1 MMTIMGLRLT
11 TFLCMHSVLVG
22 LTVAGSPNLLRRPS
36 PGAADHLLNS
46 AEVVGRLDDP
56 ELKSQGEQ
64 VGATP
69 SDMSIAAAA
78 APSMPAGLNKTAAA
92 SPAHDQVEEDTKVYE
107 ALFEGHL
114 PKVRANGRF
123 GSFVSQEELLEHH
136 KQNWDTNHEA
146 HLDKVFELQQHAHME
161 FDDAKEDLHTT
172 WEMQAL
178 SDYLTDLF
186 VHGHAHKAFN
196 KDGEPCDCHYE
207 LHALVTNHSH
217 DDNGCIDSCSSI
229 SNRKHELGEL

>member
-1 MMTIMGLRLT
+1 MMTMVGLRLT
-11 TFLCMHSVLVG
+11 AFLCMESVLVG
-22 LTVAGSPNLLRRPS
+22 LTVAGSPNLLRGPLPR
-36 PGAADHLLNS
+36 AADHLLNK
-46 AEVVGRLDDP
+46 AEV
-56 ELKSQGEQ
+56 E
-64 VGATP
+64 
-69 SDMSIAAAA
+69 DMSPAAAA
-78 APSMPAGLNKTAAA
+78 AAASALAAIPLTQPVPSMPAGLNKTAAA